1 MCSASAFV
9 LLAHCVLKVVIAFI
23 HDTLRK
29 PFRVSFPAMSCRS
42 SVYATANSAM
52 AQSQSRTFIVRRLDG
67 AEQEVTVD
75 KKAVGEELMDKVSLV
90 CKVSVCAWMTLRSV
104 LHYD

>member
-1 MCSASAFV
+1 
-9 LLAHCVLKVVIAFI
+9 
-23 HDTLRK
+23 
-29 PFRVSFPAMSCRS
+29 
-42 SVYATANSAM
+42 M